1 MKKFKKV
8 LSGKQLTRFYQI
20 DSKIDTMIDFDFDIA
35 RAVPLVN

>member
-20 DSKIDTMIDFDFDIA
+20 DSKIDTMIDFDIA